1 MFETFRYGYTLDI
14 NIDVDKKVD
23 VFTHGLYW
31 CL

>member
-23 VFTHGLYW
+23 VFTHGLY
-31 CL
+31 